1 MPVSHK
7 HPELNIELQIINPIP
22 ETLNHIVQDIKKEE
36 ILKSFLPKLNNEP
49 LTGKVSVT
57 LEIY

>member
-7 HPELNIELQIINPIP
+7 HPELNIQFQIINPIS

-36 ILKSFLPKLNNEP
+36 ILKSFLPKLNKET

-57 LEIY
+57 LAIY

>member
-36 ILKSFLPKLNNEP
+36 ILKSFLPKLNKET

>member
-7 HPELNIELQIINPIP
+7 HPELNIQFQIINPIS

-36 ILKSFLPKLNNEP
+36 ILKSFLPKLNKET